1 MRFAVPRLHAGA
13 RADTR
18 RALPTWIPRAI
29 ALLAVALLFAG
40 PASAAPAPAPRL
52 RSLLKTARV
61 VASGQVAAVTE
72 YDDGRVAVLD
82 FAVDQVLKGK
92 LPGTPPLRL
101 AMVELR
107 EGPQRPP
114 VQVGQRATVFLQP
127 AARTSYLGRTL
138 PPGAYYQLV
147 PEFGALLDAD
157 SPATAARQ
165 TALVSRVLD
174 AAKGGGLGAGARQL
188 TFDLL
193 AEQNPI
199 LVEEAIPGIAG
210 LGPRPVLTDAELA
223 TLRGALQRA
232 DLPLRVRVPLI
243 AAVASA
249 EISAAIPT
257 LQGLSAPPEVAEAA
271 WKALDA
277 LGAPPSEANLD
288 EQLADRNPKLRAAAA
303 RELLR
308 RDGVAAVSRIAP
320 IALQDPDQAVRI
332 ETVEALG
339 ALGKPEVLPPLERS
353 FSESGAAENG
363 TTLQQTTGRA
373 ILAVGGQ
380 PAAEAFG
387 RLAFVGMP
395 DSQYYAV
402 VLLMTMEA
410 PQKDAVLAR
419 IAATHEDERI
429 QHLIKDGLNFHDH

>member
-1 MRFAVPRLHAGA
+1 
-13 RADTR
+13 ADTR
-18 RALPTWIPRAI
+18 RALPTWIPRTI
-29 ALLAVALLFAG
+29 ALLAVALFFAG
-40 PASAAPAPAPRL
+40 AAAAAPAPAPRL
-52 RSLLKTARV
+52 RSLLKAARV

-92 LPGTPPLRL
+92 PAGAPPLLL

-107 EGPQRPP
+107 EGPQRPA
-114 VQVGQRATVFLQP
+114 VQVGQRAIVFLQP
-127 AARTSYLGRTL
+127 APRTSYLGRRL
-138 PPGAYYQLV
+138 PAGTYYQLV
-147 PEFGALLDAD
+147 PEFGALLEAD
-157 SPATAARQ
+157 SPAAAARQ
-165 TALVSRVLD
+165 TAIVNRVLES
-174 AAKGGGLGAGARQL
+174 ARGAGLGAGARQL

-199 LVEEAIPGIAG
+199 LVEEAIPGVAG
-210 LGPRPVLTDAELA
+210 LGPQPVLTDAELA

-232 DLPLRVRVPLI
+232 DLPLRVRVSLV
-243 AAVASA
+243 AAVGSGDVK
-249 EISAAIPT
+249 AAVPT
-257 LQGLSAPPEVAEAA
+257 LQGLTAPPEVVEAA
-271 WKALDA
+271 WQALNA
-277 LGAPPSEANLD
+277 LGAAPPEASLD
-288 EQLADRNPKLRAAAA
+288 EQLAGRDPKLRAAAA

-308 RDGVAAVSRIAP
+308 RDGVDAVSRVAP
-320 IALQDPDQAVRI
+320 IALQDPDETVRI
-332 ETVEALG
+332 ATVEALG

-353 FSESGAAENG
+353 FSESGAAANG

-387 RLAFVGMP
+387 RLAFVGPP

-402 VLLMTMEA
+402 VLLMTMDA

-419 IAATHEDERI
+419 VAATHQDERI
-429 QHLIKDGLNFHDH
+429 QHLLKDGLNFHDH